1 MLFGSWLARTN
12 GMSPTVLQLRDDIVE
27 WQRENDCM
35 RPPSME
41 EQRLLAQRIQNYL
54 EKEKQARVASM
65 RQAFLSDVPSAQ
77 ALQLDCLVSWEAME
91 AGVKWRSDSERAL
104 VQSIAWWL
112 EGYVPQ
118 LSFVPLTDL
127 LFSDDESLCSGN
139 LQDVFCC
146 WKL

>member
-54 EKEKQARVASM
+54 EQEKQARVASM
-65 RQAFLSDVPSAQ
+65 RQAFPSDVPSAQ
-77 ALQLDCLVSWEAME
+77 ALQLDSWT
-91 AGVKWRSDSERAL
+91 
-104 VQSIAWWL
+104 AWCHRKL
-112 EGYVPQ
+112 
-118 LSFVPLTDL
+118 
-127 LFSDDESLCSGN
+127 
-139 LQDVFCC
+139 
-146 WKL
+146 WKLE

>member
-54 EKEKQARVASM
+54 EQEKQARVAAM
-65 RQAFLSDVPSAQ
+65 RQAFPSDVPSAQ
-77 ALQLDCLVSWEAME
+77 ALQLDCLVSSEAME
-91 AGVKWRSDSERAL
+91 AGVNEMAIGLGTRSGAVHRL
-104 VQSIAWWL
+104 VAR
-112 EGYVPQ
+112 G
-118 LSFVPLTDL
+118 
-127 LFSDDESLCSGN
+127 LCATAI
-139 LQDVFCC
+139 FCTVDRFAF
-146 WKL
+146 LR